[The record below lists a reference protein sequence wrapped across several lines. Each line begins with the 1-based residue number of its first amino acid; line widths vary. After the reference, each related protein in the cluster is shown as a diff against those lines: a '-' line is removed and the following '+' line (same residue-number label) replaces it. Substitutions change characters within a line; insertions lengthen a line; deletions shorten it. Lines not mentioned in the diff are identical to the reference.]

1 MKARGVLAGLLL
13 FTFSTF
19 ADTTF
24 YGAWY
29 TTAKFI
35 PGPRDSGGATIVLK
49 GDLAAASGVATI
61 YATVNARGTFIQFT
75 GTWQHLGVNFYR
87 VQLGSARPGDNGQL
101 AWRGVFNAARGQ
113 LTGNWAGD
121 GARGR
126 FQTRME

>member
-1 MKARGVLAGLLL
+1 MKATGVVLGLFLCA
-13 FTFSTF
+13 FSTF

-29 TTAKFI
+29 TTAKYV
-35 PGPRDSGGATIVLK
+35 PGTRDSGGATIVLK

-61 YATVNARGTFIQFT
+61 YATVNARGTFIQFS
-75 GTWQHLGVNFYR
+75 GTWRHLGVKSYR
-87 VQLGSARPGDNGQL
+87 VQFGSARPGDNGQL

-113 LTGNWAGD
+113 LTGSWAGD